1 MRLISAALLG
11 AAATLPSLAHAATT
25 MPDPTDATAPVPA
38 MTVPSAF
45 DGYQPYRDGDGPTW
59 LQLNKAVLDKPAKG
73 GMKHGGA
80 PAQPAGGHSNHAKLE
95 EAAK

>member
-11 AAATLPSLAHAATT
+11 AMATLPSLAYATT
-25 MPDPTDATAPVPA
+25 TLPDPSDAAAPVPA

-59 LQLNKAVLDKPAKG
+59 LQLNKAVLEKPAKG

-80 PAQPAGGHSNHAKLE
+80 PAQPGDDPSTHAKHE

>member
-80 PAQPAGGHSNHAKLE
+80 PARPASAPSNHGKHG

>member
-11 AAATLPSLAHAATT
+11 AAVTLPSLAQATT
-25 MPDPTDATAPVPA
+25 TLPDPTDAAAPVPA
-38 MTVPSAF
+38 MTIPSAF

-80 PAQPAGGHSNHAKLE
+80 PAHPGNDHSTHAKHE